1 MTSRERAPLGLD
13 DDEED
18 VDLSQFTPKQGA
30 AKPKGTT
37 AAKTGLR
44 DLAKEQGFV
53 SRQAGI
59 RRRRRRRTGR
69 NEQINIKT
77 TADYADRFYA
87 IAEKYDWMCA
97 VVFERAIA
105 ALEQQLEASELEV
118 PKLEAPEL
126 EVHEQAPGKPTT
138 GR

>member
-1 MTSRERAPLGLD
+1 MTSRDRAPLGLD

-18 VDLSQFTPKQGA
+18 LDLSQFTPKP
-30 AKPKGTT
+30 AKPQATPAGK
-37 AAKTGLR
+37 AALR
-44 DLAKEQGFV
+44 ELAKDEGFV

-87 IAEKYDWMCA
+87 LAEKYDWMCA
-97 VVFERAIA
+97 VVFEKALD
-105 ALEQQLEASELEV
+105 ALEQALAAEEGAARDS
-118 PKLEAPEL
+118 K
-126 EVHEQAPGKPTT
+126 
-138 GR
+138 R

>member
-1 MTSRERAPLGLD
+1 MTSQERAPLGLD

-18 VDLSQFTPKQGA
+18 LDLSQFAPKHNPGKPPGA
-30 AKPKGTT
+30 PADK
-37 AAKTGLR
+37 AELR
-44 DLAKEQGFV
+44 DVAKEQGFV

-77 TADYADRFYA
+77 TPDYADRFYA

-105 ALEQQLEASELEV
+105 ALEHELEADEPALNEHARES
-118 PKLEAPEL
+118 
-126 EVHEQAPGKPTT
+126 
-138 GR
+138 